1 MGQTKNKIHFAW
13 FVLIGLC
20 ITVGLGKAALN
31 NTAGLFITPI
41 SEDLGIGVGNL
52 TLYLSISAV
61 VTMFF
66 LPIGGKIMAK
76 YDARIVLTVAII
88 LQAGSYAAFGLMN
101 SVWGWYIFSIPLAV
115 GGVFITVIAG
125 PVLVERWFRKKA
137 GLHLV
142 L

>member
-1 MGQTKNKIHFAW
+1 
-13 FVLIGLC
+13 
-20 ITVGLGKAALN
+20 
-31 NTAGLFITPI
+31 
-41 SEDLGIGVGNL
+41 
-52 TLYLSISAV
+52 
-61 VTMFF
+61 
-66 LPIGGKIMAK
+66 MAK